1 MFRLSLYLLGG
12 TEIRLKEEGADELL
26 TILQFVSNWNS
37 SQGDP
42 PVTDTSD

>member
-26 TILQFVSNWNS
+26 KICKQLE
-37 SQGDP
+37 
-42 PVTDTSD
+42 